1 MSEIQLGKGSKN
13 YGVVDTE
20 QLKGGIRREQLKTEE
35 QKSIFDAA
43 DIDKNGVLDANEM
56 QQFTE
61 QLQDAAGNEKL
72 SKREA
77 KKFLKSRN
85 LKDVD
90 KKELFKFV
98 NELSQSSENIA
109 ESKVVEQNGKKTIL
123 VTYKDGSQETINPDK
138 TSQIMSTDQNNAV
151 TTKFFDE
158 NRKLTKEQI
167 VQENGDTETTEIEN
181 NLPVQKTIVTN
192 KGSKTTVI
200 DYENGHATTQTVK
213 EGAVQSTYTYVDGQ
227 PILTQK
233 VEDLGNDLKRIS
245 DYTYN
250 DDTVTVNIMEP
261 GKNTVQQL
269 KDGKLLSEII
279 TEGDKKTERLYK
291 DDGTT
296 QELVTQGENKTATIY
311 NSETGKRLEQA
322 KLVDGKQYAIE
333 YDGEGNTKGIIVQ
346 NGESISEIAKK
357 FGVSVDDL
365 MVANEDKIK
374 GKNTKYFNVGD
385 EIKIPKELE
394 ADDKALHG
402 RKSADE
408 AKAEYARDEQIRQQ
422 RRAAARARDAAYRE
436 QLGLVDYKGAG
447 EKVTGDYWDKNKKT
461 GSVELTKI
469 GNATHGRTIAKDKN
483 GKIYVVAHNGVI
495 LKDSWVEVS
504 AHRDAVKI
512 GNSRYAVGDTRDAHG
527 RKTVY
532 DADGNTKVMSHDKK
546 ILTNSYVQQSDLA
559 DTVRA
564 DGKTAQTQTVNM
576 LKQQFDSAKAAF
588 DQQMREDGWAGYVA
602 DGISYLW
609 NNDLFG
615 GGTGNTA
622 RQVRQ
627 DLTEYQN
634 TINELKAAASQGD
647 NAFKVKFKEK
657 FGIDYNQNAVADYL
671 MKPTAENYTK
681 AFGTKQSIG
690 ERVAK
695 YNESQQ
701 TGATVVKTTAEI
713 GGAVALTAATIATG
727 GAAGVVAGA
736 VVAAGSTVAADVI
749 VETTDRWSSEQGLQE
764 GEFTEILGN
773 AATDGAIAGV
783 TFGAGKALGAGYKVY
798 KGAKAANAV
807 NKGANA
813 VGKIET
819 GVAKAQQSGASGALS
834 KTEEAVIDAISD
846 VAVGAGAEYY
856 QTGEV
861 TVEGTLTNAAVGSA
875 GIAGEKLGNKIKGSS
890 LYNKIKDKFNGAG
903 SSGEIQQISSANG
916 RDVIADG
923 ETARNINQQ
932 HLNANQRKMVDEA
945 LEDVPTPEELDAYA
959 KEIAYKAPTP
969 EEQAA
974 IDIHQAKVK
983 QDYDDAHKIEN
994 NAVIKE
1000 QKTPSAVKT
1009 DIDKLNDEIKA
1020 LDGSIRRIEQQI
1032 AGAKRFGK
1040 DTSKLESQ
1048 LTNLQAQRKVKA
1060 DKLSALETA
1069 NANSDVGLN
1078 ASDNLEDKANDLEPL
1093 QSSLLTSE
1101 DRMAMAQIGNNI
1113 NRAKTLE
1120 DLEAAQDWLDKLPEC
1135 GQKTRLQSQLVEKLG
1150 QLSDIPDNIGKNKA
1164 DNFTSD
1170 IKSGKSGGKSN
1181 SAASSKRPQYR
1192 AGIDYN
1198 QAPSFTQYSKAELR
1212 NMFEAEPLSADRFR
1226 QLAEN
1231 YYDDLRLSGKYT
1243 MEESITGN
1251 FDDFLDYNPSIN
1263 GIDVYFDPANGWIW
1277 HEFNNGC
1284 KRIGKDR
1291 ISLATKADPQMLAEL
1306 DELLLKG
1313 SYTDAAGNV
1322 HQLKGKEFSRG
1333 FYKTDTNEESW
1344 CQRHDPLTFYF
1355 DETVSDE
1362 MIDALAIVT
1371 DKYKRIPQRELPG
1384 AVDGC
1389 PWIAHEAYTT
1399 GADIDAL
1406 IKEAAKVDGNLAD
1419 ALKSE
1424 GRNISTGQY
1433 NSYKKLL
1440 ADYKQYLSL

>member
-1 MSEIQLGKGSKN
+1 MGGIDGTNDNFLKLGKTGNQVDLNAFNGTGIQKN
-13 YGVVDTE
+13 ETN
-20 QLKGGIRREQLKTEE
+20 
-35 QKSIFDAA
+35 KSIF
-43 DIDKNGVLDANEM
+43 
-56 QQFTE
+56 
-61 QLQDAAGNEKL
+61 EK
-72 SKREA
+72 
-77 KKFLKSRN
+77 
-85 LKDVD
+85 
-90 KKELFKFV
+90 
-98 NELSQSSENIA
+98 
-109 ESKVVEQNGKKTIL
+109 
-123 VTYKDGSQETINPDK
+123 
-138 TSQIMSTDQNNAV
+138 
-151 TTKFFDE
+151 FDF
-158 NRKLTKEQI
+158 N
-167 VQENGDTETTEIEN
+167 
-181 NLPVQKTIVTN
+181 
-192 KGSKTTVI
+192 
-200 DYENGHATTQTVK
+200 
-213 EGAVQSTYTYVDGQ
+213 
-227 PILTQK
+227 
-233 VEDLGNDLKRIS
+233 
-245 DYTYN
+245 
-250 DDTVTVNIMEP
+250 
-261 GKNTVQQL
+261 
-269 KDGKLLSEII
+269 KDGKL
-279 TEGDKKTERLYK
+279 DKKEIDVLKAFLLNRAGDDGILSKKEILDVKQFGTKKSDVNNFYAALNDMYLQQVALNEQAAGQPAAPVEQKPADNPSSQPVIEETVEAPVQEETRPNEEELPQNTLKDTSHQYKVNYK
-291 DDGTT
+291 DTWYGIVQAKYGITDHNQTMEIVHQLKAQNNVDPKAANMPEEITLPDNITLKDGTEIKLADIDAAVD
-296 QELVTQGENKTATIY
+296 QSHWGYKTTSKTGRYTI
-311 NSETGKRLEQA
+311 T
-322 KLVDGKQYAIE
+322 
-333 YDGEGNTKGIIVQ
+333 Q
-346 NGESISEIAKK
+346 NGK
-357 FGVSVDDL
+357 
-365 MVANEDKIK
+365 
-374 GKNTKYFNVGD
+374 TKYYAADGT
-385 EIKIPKELE
+385 EL
-394 ADDKALHG
+394 KQ
-402 RKSADE
+402 SYFE
-408 AKAEYARDEQIRQQ
+408 AKEASPDKLKKSENGSGRYSYTAENGETWYFAADGTPIKEEYYNKRESEYTAVNAQKDTVKNA
-422 RRAAARARDAAYRE
+422 RAAFE
-436 QLGLVDYKGAG
+436 
-447 EKVTGDYWDKNKKT
+447 
-461 GSVELTKI
+461 
-469 GNATHGRTIAKDKN
+469 
-483 GKIYVVAHNGVI
+483 
-495 LKDSWVEVS
+495 
-504 AHRDAVKI
+504 
-512 GNSRYAVGDTRDAHG
+512 
-527 RKTVY
+527 
-532 DADGNTKVMSHDKK
+532 
-546 ILTNSYVQQSDLA
+546 
-559 DTVRA
+559 
-564 DGKTAQTQTVNM
+564 
-576 LKQQFDSAKAAF
+576 KQQD
-588 DQQMREDGWAGYVA
+588 EDGWAGKTA
-602 DGISYLW
+602 DAVSVLW
-609 NNDLFG
+609 NSDNRAVKVEADLKKYE
-615 GGTGNTA
+615 T
-622 RQVRQ
+622 QIK
-627 DLTEYQN
+627 DLQ
-634 TINELKAAASQGD
+634 KAQSQGSAQF
-647 NAFKVKFKEK
+647 NAKFKEI
-657 FGIDYNQNAVADYL
+657 FGVDYNPENVAAYEAN
-671 MKPTAENYTK
+671 PTEENYKK
-681 AFGTKQSIG
+681 AYGTKNDIHK
-690 ERVAK
+690 RVMD
-695 YNESQQ
+695 YNASQQ
-701 TGATVVKTTAEI
+701 AGAAVVKTTAEI

-727 GAAGVVAGA
+727 GVAGVVAAGA
-736 VVAAGSTVAADVI
+736 VAAGSTVAADLI
-749 VETTDRWSSEQGLQE
+749 VETTDRMSSEQGLQE

-807 NKGANA
+807 NKGVNA
-813 VGKIET
+813 SVKAET
-819 GVAKAQQSGASGALS
+819 GITKAQQAAQKTSAALS
-834 KTEEAVIDAISD
+834 KTEEAVIDTISD

-861 TVEGTLTNAAVGSA
+861 TVEGTLTNAAVGSV
-875 GIAGEKLGNKIKGSS
+875 GIAGEKLGNKIKGSN
-890 LYNKIKDKFNGAG
+890 LYNKVKDKFNGAG

-1093 QSSLLTSE
+1093 QSSPLTSE

-1263 GIDVYFDPANGWIW
+1263 GIDVYFDPASGWIW

-1406 IKEAAKVDGNLAD
+1406 IKEAAKVDRNLAD